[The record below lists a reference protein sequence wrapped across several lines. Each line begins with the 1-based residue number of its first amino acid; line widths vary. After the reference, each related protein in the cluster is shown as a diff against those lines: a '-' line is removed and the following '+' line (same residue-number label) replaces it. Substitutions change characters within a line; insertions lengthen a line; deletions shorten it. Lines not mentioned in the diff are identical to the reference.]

1 MLHEVSIRTQK
12 AKDPVTIINHHGLV
26 KLIVNKALSQ
36 TQLTWGDLI
45 EANRPL
51 QLEQPE
57 LYHEDP
63 PQEIEEIQEG
73 EATAQIEVP
82 PPQPEVEADPI
93 QITETQTSQAEALTR
108 KRKRETTAPKAPIE
122 RKRRSRWTRH
132 PEEIQEMTEQIQEM
146 TEEIQDTTKQPEEI
160 QDITEQSL
168 QENVQEIEQAEQ
180 TSQGNSQE
188 DTQPALE
195 HLTEQFLKSYE
206 VEIAQVL
213 GSLGT
218 SIDRDTNKPEEY
230 QERASSS
237 KPAEDFPDIEM
248 SFPEDADTGR
258 TSS

>member
-36 TQLTWGDLI
+36 TQLTWGNLI

-73 EATAQIEVP
+73 EATAQIEIP

-93 QITETQTSQAEALTR
+93 QITETQTSQEEALTR
-108 KRKRETTAPKAPIE
+108 KRKRATIAPKAPIE
-122 RKRRSRWTRH
+122 RKRRSRRTRD
-132 PEEIQEMTEQIQEM
+132 PEEIQEMTEQIQE
-146 TEEIQDTTKQPEEI
+146 TTEEI

-180 TSQGNSQE
+180 TSQGNNQE

-230 QERASSS
+230 QE
-237 KPAEDFPDIEM
+237 
-248 SFPEDADTGR
+248 
-258 TSS
+258 